1 MAQEFDKLITA
12 RDIVLDTSVF
22 TNPELSR
29 SFGLGATAALS
40 AFLALAQQTS
50 RHVHFYMPLSVFDEL
65 RTFLD
70 KSAVPPDFDL
80 VIRLRSPRRYNLQI
94 SGIFLYELIDDI
106 RDRINRGLRV
116 AEQAVRDVESTSVEQ
131 SIARLRERY
140 RETLRAGFLDSQED
154 LDVILLAYEI
164 GGTVAAS
171 DEGLMKWADKLGVE
185 VLHPQR
191 LRGMLD
197 HLIEHHLPTE

>member
-1 MAQEFDKLITA
+1 MADEVEKMIGA

-22 TNPELSR
+22 TNPELAQ
-29 SFGLGATAALS
+29 SFGLGPAAALK
-40 AFLALAQQTS
+40 AFLLLAQQAS

-70 KSAVPPDFDL
+70 GSAIPADFDL
-80 VIRLRSPRRYNLQI
+80 VVRLRSPRRYNLQV

-116 AEQAVRDVESTSVEQ
+116 AEQAVRDVESSSVEQ

-140 RETLRAGFLDSQED
+140 RETLRAGFLDSRED

-171 DEGLMKWADKLGVE
+171 DEGLMKWADKLGAE
-185 VLHPQR
+185 VIHPQR

-197 HLIEHHLPTE
+197 HLIEHNLPAE